1 MKNIRKYIDKHK
13 IKIIGF
19 ILFLIIVCCILYN
32 QGDKHELQMDK
43 IHNTLL
49 KNLEKLIP
57 IFEKHKIRYWI
68 TFGTLLGSIREG
80 KIIKHDDDIDLA
92 VFEEDFLRIQND
104 DNIHQDLK
112 KMGLHLII
120 SNPEINHNKIVSLRE
135 DNDYT
140 KDKIFIDIM
149 SYNNVNGKVDFS
161 YEEHRKWWPDAYY
174 YENELSPLKKGKLNY
189 LEINI
194 PNNSIRYLE
203 RQYGDCSGDKCW
215 KIPKKEHNH
224 LEEINLQ

>member
-1 MKNIRKYIDKHK
+1 MDNGRLYNLNISIMKNIRKYIDKHK

-80 KIIKHDDDIDLA
+80 EIIKHDDDIDLG

-140 KDKIFIDIM
+140 KGWLKPTMELNPPFTRGCGVTLVHGREYTLLTHKQDP
-149 SYNNVNGKVDFS
+149 SYFWIIIEKPNI
-161 YEEHRKWWPDAYY
+161 
-174 YENELSPLKKGKLNY
+174 LSIILFL
-189 LEINI
+189 
-194 PNNSIRYLE
+194 S
-203 RQYGDCSGDKCW
+203 
-215 KIPKKEHNH
+215 
-224 LEEINLQ
+224 